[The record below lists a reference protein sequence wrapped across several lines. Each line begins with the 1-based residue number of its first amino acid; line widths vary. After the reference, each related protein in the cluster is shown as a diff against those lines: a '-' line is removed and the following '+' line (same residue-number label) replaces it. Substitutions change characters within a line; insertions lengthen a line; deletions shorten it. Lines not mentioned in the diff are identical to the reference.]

1 MAFIDLGDQFIAL
14 SAPRSQ
20 PPDDSRHFGLVVD
33 DKEAVAEALEA
44 AGVERFGRRSLD
56 FRDPW
61 GNFFQI
67 VQYDQIQFTKA
78 PSVLDGMGLGGLEK
92 TPAAQDELRSKGL
105 LGDS

>member
-14 SAPRSQ
+14 SAGRSQ

-33 DKEAVAEALEA
+33 DKAAVAEALDA
-44 AGVERFGRRSLD
+44 AGVERFGRGSLD
-56 FRDPW
+56 FHDPW

-78 PSVLDGMGLGGLEK
+78 PEVLSGMGLTGLGK
-92 TPAAQDELRSKGL
+92 TPEAQDELRAKGML
-105 LGDS
+105 D